1 MSVWKLFVT
10 DRRALNLRAT
20 ASPLIR
26 NWLLFGSGG
35 SDVRC
40 PQWGKSK
47 RSAVGRTNAIGP
59 QRTLA
64 KPLDL

>member
-20 ASPLIR
+20 ASPL
-26 NWLLFGSGG
+26 
-35 SDVRC
+35 
-40 PQWGKSK
+40 
-47 RSAVGRTNAIGP
+47 TAIGP